1 MLKDICKK
9 ENKLVI
15 IVTHNQ
21 AIKDM
26 ADKVLYI
33 KNGQIEK
40 IETNTA
46 PKDIEDI
53 EW

>member
-1 MLKDICKK
+1 
-9 ENKLVI
+9 
-15 IVTHNQ
+15 
-21 AIKDM
+21 M